1 MYYHVLLID
10 WHANQL
16 SRKGPGE
23 EHMCG
28 QLVFS
33 LYSFG
38 IDSPCVL
45 WLLYRILLRVFFV
58 AVLLGRMKH
67 CFDSLQLCS
76 VALSDGL
83 LSLAN
88 RRAIHYYDNNKK

>member
-1 MYYHVLLID
+1 
-10 WHANQL
+10 
-16 SRKGPGE
+16 
-23 EHMCG
+23 
-28 QLVFS
+28 
-33 LYSFG
+33 
-38 IDSPCVL
+38 
-45 WLLYRILLRVFFV
+45 
-58 AVLLGRMKH
+58 MKH